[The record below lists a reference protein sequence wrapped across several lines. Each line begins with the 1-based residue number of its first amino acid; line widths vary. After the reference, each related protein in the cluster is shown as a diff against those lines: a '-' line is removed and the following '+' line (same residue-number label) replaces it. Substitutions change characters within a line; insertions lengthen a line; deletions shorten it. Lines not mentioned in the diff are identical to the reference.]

1 MARQQVNVSRTH
13 TLTSSLLEMIKASAS
28 NPIAAIRTVLG
39 NSTQCVT
46 LGRGKMVP
54 ADEGPQLLSCA
65 SPRGLHYARNS
76 QFAVRIGCA
85 RLPAIT
91 PLSNALLGTAATS
104 ISGYPMRKLESLF
117 LYQRAIAETPSVRLP
132 RVLAAVITDCLTMR
146 YLQTGARS
154 TLTRLQQAK

>member
-1 MARQQVNVSRTH
+1 MRYTRAWKDGTGRRGP
-13 TLTSSLLEMIKASAS
+13 SAAQLRFAKGS
-28 NPIAAIRTVLG
+28 PLCQKPTV
-39 NSTQCVT
+39 
-46 LGRGKMVP
+46 RGKNWLRT
-54 ADEGPQLLSCA
+54 AA
-65 SPRGLHYARNS
+65 S
-76 QFAVRIGCA
+76 
-85 RLPAIT
+85 IT

-146 YLQTGARS
+146 YMQIGARS